1 VREELAAV
9 NATDSEP
16 SDGVMP
22 EIVGAVGGP
31 VGVSGPDG
39 DEKEPW
45 PTELTA
51 ATSNSYAVPFVSD
64 PTMHDVAVPVHD
76 VAVVHDV

>member
-1 VREELAAV
+1 
-9 NATDSEP
+9 
-16 SDGVMP
+16 M
-22 EIVGAVGGP
+22 VGALGGP

-51 ATSNSYAVPFVSD
+51 ATSNSYGVPFVREL
-64 PTMHDVAVPVHD
+64 TVHVVAVPVHED
-76 VAVVHDV
+76 AVVHDVYGLVAYWTT